1 MCNVSVSCVNVIVYF
16 GGCSLDAD
24 NALCHATPP
33 PPPQCA
39 NPYSLTIFYK
49 WPQYT
54 DKKLKEHCF
63 YSLIPFLAFL
73 THFLIRT
80 SPFRTHQLLANK
92 MHSSE
97 ILHHVSGNYNDKTVH
112 RLCPKIKAS
121 YCSSD
126 QGL

>member
-1 MCNVSVSCVNVIVYF
+1 MLLCIFVYF
-16 GGCSLDAD
+16 WGYSLDAD

-33 PPPQCA
+33 PPPPPHAQIQTDI
-39 NPYSLTIFYK
+39 YSLTIFYK
-49 WPQYT
+49 WPQHT
-54 DKKLKEHCF
+54 NKKLKEHCF
-63 YSLIPFLAFL
+63 YSLTPLLAFL

-80 SPFRTHQLLANK
+80 SPFWTHQLLANK

-97 ILHHVSGNYNDKTVH
+97 TLDHVSGNYNDKTVH